1 MILRAWLALA
11 ILSAAAVTASSMQTP
26 VFKTR
31 VESIRVDV
39 LVTANGRP
47 LRGLGPLDFEVRDND
62 VLQTVDYAAFEEIPL
77 NVVLALDT
85 SASVKGDRLDH
96 LGAASS
102 AVLDGLE
109 SDDQSALVTFGQGV
123 VVRSPL
129 TPDHARTRLA
139 LDSIEPGGDT
149 ALVDAA
155 YAGMVLAEADVGRGL
170 LLVFSDALDVN
181 SWLQE
186 DSVLDI
192 AKRSDVVAYGVTA
205 RSRARPEFLEALGE
219 VTGGDLVEI
228 ESPRD
233 LRQTFLSI
241 LGEFR
246 HRYLVS
252 YSPRGVARGGW
263 HRLEVKVKRR
273 GARVKAR
280 PGYLGSS

>member
-1 MILRAWLALA
+1 MSLRASLVVP
-11 ILSAAAVTASSMQTP
+11 ILSAATVTASSTQTP
-26 VFKTR
+26 VFKSR
-31 VESIRVDV
+31 IESIRVDV

-47 LRGLGPLDFEVRDND
+47 VLGLGARDFEVRDNG

-85 SASVKGDRLDH
+85 SASVKGDRLNH
-96 LGAASS
+96 LAAAST
-102 AVLDGLE
+102 AVVDALE
-109 SDDQSALVTFGQGV
+109 PDDQSALVTFGQGV
-123 VVRSPL
+123 VVRSAL

-139 LDSIEPGGDT
+139 LDPIEAGGDT

-155 YAGMVLAEADVGRGL
+155 YAGIVLAEADVGRGL

-192 AKRSDVVAYGVTA
+192 AKRSDVVAYGVTV

-219 VTGGDLVEI
+219 ITGGDLVEI
-228 ESPRD
+228 ESTRD
-233 LRQTFLSI
+233 LRKTFLSI

-273 GARVKAR
+273 GARVRAR
-280 PGYLGSS
+280 TGYLGSS